1 MARYTPPPFS
11 QPNAFVMLLG
21 LVAGI
26 AAGTYLADEFV
37 GLAVFGAGML
47 LMVYS
52 LYRMRRP
59 QSLRRRPPV
68 LLWAF
73 MAFAGVGIVGGHR
86 QLPGSFDF
94 GAYADGSHWV
104 RGIVESK
111 QVKTYGDRLTVS
123 LTSVDDS
130 TGVRIASLANI
141 KARLTI
147 DPSGLAE
154 GDEIIFINRLK
165 PIEEGSSISAREQ
178 AERLYFKK
186 IRYTQRASEGE
197 FERGAG
203 GNRLRRAT
211 AGISCR
217 IAEALE
223 QTELDTAARG
233 FIMSI
238 LTGDKSEIDYDTR
251 CTFARA
257 GIAHIMA
264 VSGMHVG
271 IVASAVWLLLLPLYF
286 ILSRRVRIV
295 ITVAA
300 VWAYALLCG
309 MSAPVVRASVM
320 ASVLFASQ
328 LMERVN
334 NSFNALCLSAL
345 VILMADPMALYDAGF
360 QFSFC
365 TVAALVLFTPPVM
378 RRLENRPAAMRYVA
392 GLCLTSCVAMAG
404 SWHLTAYYFHSLPL
418 FFLPMNLVAVPL
430 LPLFILAGFGV
441 VSLHWIGLDP
451 SWLTAAVNYGFDFLR
466 RLASLSGGATADDLW
481 LPAASLWLYTAFL
494 IAAGVLVYTE
504 RKKTVASLCALL
516 VLSVVTVITTVPVE
530 IPPDRI
536 RISNS
541 FGNMAIQQMRAGNTE
556 IHFTRRSSVR
566 IEPMATGG
574 LLAVV
579 DCRRDILSRFEGR
592 GLRCRYALVGRQYDG
607 TVMDLCRAVGRP
619 EIMIVSSQLSS
630 RRSKALMCQCD
641 SLGIRCHSLGKGP
654 FILERRRT
662 PH

>member
-1 MARYTPPPFS
+1 MARYTPSPFS

-21 LVAGI
+21 IVAGI
-26 AAGTYLADEFV
+26 AAGTYVANEYE
-37 GLAVFGAGML
+37 GLAVFGVGL
-47 LMVYS
+47 FLMGYS
-52 LYRMRRP
+52 LHRMRRP

-73 MAFAGVGIVGGHR
+73 VAFAGVGIVGGHR
-86 QLPGSFDF
+86 QLPGSYDF
-94 GAYADGSHWV
+94 GAYADGSHWI

-123 LTSVDDS
+123 LHSIEDS
-130 TGVRIASLANI
+130 TGVQVASLTNI
-141 KARLTI
+141 KARLTT

-154 GDEIIFINRLK
+154 GDEIRFINRLR
-165 PIEEGSSISAREQ
+165 PIEAGSSISAREQ
-178 AERLYFKK
+178 AERLYFKR
-186 IRYTQRASEGE
+186 IRYTQRASEDE

-203 GNRLRRAT
+203 VDRLRRAS
-211 AGISCR
+211 AGISER

-223 QTELDTAARG
+223 HTELDSKARG

-238 LTGDKSEIDYDTR
+238 LTGDKSDIDHDTR
-251 CTFARA
+251 RTFARA

-286 ILSRRVRIV
+286 ILSRKARIV

-328 LMERVN
+328 LLERVN

-378 RRLENRPAAMRYVA
+378 RRLEAKPAAVRYVA

-430 LPLFILAGFGV
+430 LPLFIFAGIGAV
-441 VSLHWIGLDP
+441 ALHWAGL
-451 SWLTAAVNYGFDFLR
+451 SSGWLAAGANYGFDLLR
-466 RLASLSGGATADDLW
+466 RLASLSDGATADDLW
-481 LPAASLWLYTAFL
+481 LPVASLWLYTAFL
-494 IAAGVLVYTE
+494 IAAGVLVYTG
-504 RKKTVASLCALL
+504 RKKRVAALCALL
-516 VLSVVTVITTVPVE
+516 AAAVVIVIVTVPAE

-556 IHFTRRSSVR
+556 IHFTRGSTVR
-566 IEPMATGG
+566 IEPIATGG

-579 DCRRDILSRFEGR
+579 DCRRNVLSRIEGR
-592 GLRCRYALVGRQYDG
+592 GVRCRYALIGRQYNG
-607 TVMDLCRAVGRP
+607 SVMDLSRAVGHP
-619 EIMIVSSQLSS
+619 EVVIVSSQLSS
-630 RRSKALMCQCD
+630 RRSKALMLQCD
-641 SLGIRCHSLGKGP
+641 SLGILSHSLSKGP

-662 PH
+662 AR